1 MSLCSRAKSPINV
14 IFLFL
19 NMEIPVLLIIFFVSI
34 LLICFF
40 AGIEVAFGSANK
52 LSIELS
58 KKQGTYS
65 GKTWGNFT
73 EHPTRFIGTIL
84 VAINI
89 VLVIYGLLVGEMI
102 EKFWRVL
109 KNSFNLS
116 EKAFVN
122 YTGYFQIFFET
133 LIATTL
139 ILLLIISTRAYFKAR
154 SNSMVSNRVVTYFAS
169 FFYWLFAG
177 LSGWMISASEWMLK
191 YVFNVKLSD
200 KKEVFTKIDLEH
212 FLQQNK
218 GSTDDENAERN
229 KELFENALS
238 ISETKLRECL
248 VPRKEIIS
256 VPASSSIETIRNKF
270 IETRLSKL
278 VVYENDIDNITGYIH
293 QLDLF
298 KNPSTAADILLPI
311 AAVPESMSV
320 AGLLDKFS
328 KDGKTIAWVID
339 EFGGT
344 AGIVTM
350 EDLLEEI
357 FGEIKDEYD
366 EVDELVNKQLSTTE
380 FLFSGRLELD
390 FITEKY
396 ELEFTDNDNAE
407 TLSGFII
414 EHNEG
419 SIPQQKDRI
428 ITGNYQFDILS
439 VSGTRIE
446 TVKLKLLK

>member
-1 MSLCSRAKSPINV
+1 
-14 IFLFL
+14 
-19 NMEIPVLLIIFFVSI
+19 MEIPVLLIIFFVSI

-89 VLVIYGLLVGEMI
+89 VLVIYGLLVGEMVRP
-102 EKFWRVL
+102 FWIWIQRQV
-109 KNSFNLS
+109 NVS
-116 EKAFVN
+116 EN
-122 YTGYFQIFFET
+122 YTVYFQLLVET
-133 LIATTL
+133 ILASAIILFLIVL
-139 ILLLIISTRAYFKAR
+139 TRAWFKAR
-154 SNSMVSNRVVTYFAS
+154 SNSLVSNGIISYFAR

-177 LSGWMISASEWMLK
+177 VAGVMINSSEWILQ
-191 YVFNVKLSD
+191 YIFNVKLSER
-200 KKEVFTKIDLEH
+200 KEVFTKIELEH
-212 FLQQNK
+212 FLQQSK
-218 GSTDDENAERN
+218 GTTDDDNSELN

-248 VPRKEIIS
+248 VPRKEIESI
-256 VPASSSIETIRNKF
+256 PMGSSIEEVKKKF
-270 IETRLSKL
+270 IDTRLSKL
-278 VVYENDIDNITGYIH
+278 VVCDNDIDNIVGYIH

-298 KNPSTAADILLPI
+298 KNPSEVKDIMLPI

-320 AGLLDKFS
+320 SGLLDKFS

-350 EDLLEEI
+350 EDLLEEV

-366 EVDELVNKQLSTTE
+366 EVDELVNKQLSTNE

-396 ELEFTDNDNAE
+396 EIEFTDNDNAE

>member
-1 MSLCSRAKSPINV
+1 
-14 IFLFL
+14 
-19 NMEIPVLLIIFFVSI
+19 MEISVLLIIFFGSI
-34 LLICFF
+34 VLICFF

-58 KKQGTYS
+58 RKQGTYS
-65 GKTWGNFT
+65 GRTWGNFA
-73 EHPTRFIGTIL
+73 EHPTKFIGTIL

-89 VLVIYGLLVGEMI
+89 VLVIYGLMIGEMI
-102 EKFWRVL
+102 APGWQWVKNKFGW
-109 KNSFNLS
+109 S
-116 EKAFVN
+116 EEGFEN
-122 YTGYFQIFFET
+122 YTSYFRILFET
-133 LIATTL
+133 VVASTV
-139 ILLLIISTRAYFKAR
+139 ILLLIVPVRAYFKA
-154 SNSMVSNRVVTYFAS
+154 NSHNLVNNGVVSYFAR

-177 LSGWMISASEWMLK
+177 VSALLISASYWMLK
-191 YVFNVKLSD
+191 TLGDMKLVE

-218 GSTDDENAERN
+218 GTHEEESEIN

-248 VPRKEIIS
+248 VPRKEI
-256 VPASSSIETIRNKF
+256 VAMPLNSSIQQLRDKF

-278 VVYENDIDNITGYIH
+278 VIYEEGIDNIKGYVH

-298 KNPSTAADILLPI
+298 KNPSSIPEILLPI
-311 AAVPESMSV
+311 FAVPESMSV
-320 AGLLDKFS
+320 SGLLDKFS

-357 FGEIKDEYD
+357 FGDIHDEYD
-366 EVDELVNKQLSTTE
+366 EEEELINKQISGNE
-380 FLFSGRLELD
+380 YLFSGRLELD

-396 ELEFTDNDNAE
+396 ELEFPDNENAG
-407 TLSGFII
+407 TLSGYIV

-419 SIPQQKDRI
+419 SIPQLKDRI
-428 ITGNYQFDILS
+428 ISGSYQFDILN

-446 TVKLKLLK
+446 TVKLKVLK

>member
-1 MSLCSRAKSPINV
+1 
-14 IFLFL
+14 
-19 NMEIPVLLIIFFVSI
+19 MEISVLLIIFFGSI
-34 LLICFF
+34 VLICFF

-58 KKQGTYS
+58 RKQGTYS
-65 GKTWGNFT
+65 GRTWGNFS
-73 EHPTRFIGTIL
+73 EHPTKFIGTIL

-89 VLVIYGLLVGEMI
+89 VLVIYGLMIGEMI
-102 EKFWRVL
+102 APLWQAA
-109 KNSFNLS
+109 KNGLGLS
-116 EKAFVN
+116 EENFEN
-122 YTGYFQIFFET
+122 YTSYFRILFET
-133 LIATTL
+133 VVASTIIL
-139 ILLLIISTRAYFKAR
+139 ILIVTIRAYFKAN
-154 SNSMVSNRVVTYFAS
+154 SNSMVNNGIISYFAR

-177 LSGWMISASEWMLK
+177 FSTWMINASDWMLK
-191 YVFNVKLSD
+191 YFFNVKITE

-212 FLQQNK
+212 FIQQNK
-218 GSTDDENAERN
+218 GTYEEESEIN

-248 VPRKEIIS
+248 VPRKEIVAI
-256 VPASSSIETIRNKF
+256 PANSSMQELKDKF

-278 VVYENDIDNITGYIH
+278 VIYEDGIDNIKGYVH

-298 KNPSTAADILLPI
+298 KNPSSIQEILLPI
-311 AAVPESMSV
+311 GVVPESMNVS
-320 AGLLDKFS
+320 GLLDKFS

-357 FGEIKDEYD
+357 FGDIHDEYD
-366 EVDELVNKQLSTTE
+366 EEEELINKQISSNE

-396 ELEFTDNDNAE
+396 ELEFADNENAE
-407 TLSGFII
+407 TLSGYIV
-414 EHNEG
+414 EKNEG
-419 SIPQQKDRI
+419 TIPQLKDRI
-428 ITGNYQFDILS
+428 IAGSYQFDILN

-446 TVKLKLLK
+446 TVKLKVLK

>member
-1 MSLCSRAKSPINV
+1 
-14 IFLFL
+14 
-19 NMEIPVLLIIFFVSI
+19 MEIPVLLIIFFVSI

-65 GKTWGNFT
+65 GKTWGNFA

-139 ILLLIISTRAYFKAR
+139 ILSLTIFTRAYFKAR
-154 SNSMVSNRVVTYFAS
+154 SNSIVLNRLVTYFAN

-366 EVDELVNKQLSTTE
+366 DVDELVNKQLSTTE

-396 ELEFTDNDNAE
+396 GLEFTDNDNAE

-446 TVKLKLLK
+446 TVKLKLLR

>member
-1 MSLCSRAKSPINV
+1 MD
-14 IFLFL
+14 
-19 NMEIPVLLIIFFVSI
+19 IPVLLIIFFASI

-65 GKTWGNFT
+65 GRTWGNFA

-84 VAINI
+84 LAINI
-89 VLVIYGLLVGEMI
+89 VLVIYGLQVGEMI
-102 EKFWRVL
+102 KPFWKWIQQQV
-109 KNSFNLS
+109 NVS
-116 EKAFVN
+116 EN
-122 YTGYFQIFFET
+122 YIVYFQLFVET
-133 LIATTL
+133 ILATAIILSLIVL
-139 ILLLIISTRAYFKAR
+139 TRAYFKAK
-154 SNSMVSNRVVTYFAS
+154 SNSLVSNGIISYFAR
-169 FFYWLFAG
+169 FFYWMFAG
-177 LSGWMISASEWMLK
+177 LSDLMISVSEWMLK
-191 YVFNVKLSD
+191 TLFDVKLSD

-212 FLQQNK
+212 FLQQHK
-218 GSTDDENAERN
+218 GSAEDENSELN

-248 VPRKEIIS
+248 VPRKEIVSIPS
-256 VPASSSIETIRNKF
+256 DSSIESVKNKF

-278 VVYENDIDNITGYIH
+278 VVCDNDIDNITGYIH

-298 KNPSTAADILLPI
+298 KNPTTVAEILLPI

-357 FGEIKDEYD
+357 FGEIEDEYD

-396 ELEFTDNDNAE
+396 HLEFTDNENAE

-414 EHNEG
+414 ENNEG

-428 ITGNYQFDILS
+428 ISGNYQFDILN

-446 TVKLKLLK
+446 TVKVKLLK

>member
-1 MSLCSRAKSPINV
+1 
-14 IFLFL
+14 
-19 NMEIPVLLIIFFVSI
+19 MEYTALLSIFFISI
-34 LLICFF
+34 ALICFF
-40 AGIEVAFGSANK
+40 AGIEIAFISANK

-65 GKTWGNFT
+65 GKTWGNFS

-89 VLVIYGLLVGEMI
+89 VLVIYGLLVGEMLTPI
-102 EKFWRVL
+102 WDIIKD
-109 KNSFNLS
+109 NLPRSS
-116 EKAFVN
+116 ENYVN
-122 YTGYFQIFFET
+122 YIRLFVET
-133 LIATTL
+133 LISTSIILFL
-139 ILLLIISTRAYFKAR
+139 IVFSKAVFQSKNNVVLKSGIIS
-154 SNSMVSNRVVTYFAS
+154 YFAR
-169 FFYWLFAG
+169 FFSWLF
-177 LSGWMISASEWMLK
+177 SGISSTFISFSEWMLK

-200 KKEVFTKIDLEH
+200 KKEMFSKIDLEH
-212 FLQQNK
+212 FIQQSK
-218 GSTDDENAERN
+218 GFNEDENSEIN

-238 ISETKLRECL
+238 ISDIKLRECL
-248 VPRKEIIS
+248 VPRKEIVSI
-256 VPASSSIETIRNKF
+256 PMSSTMEEVKNTF

-298 KNPSTAADILLPI
+298 SNPSSIEEILVPI
-311 AAVPESMSV
+311 PTVPESMSV
-320 AGLLDKFS
+320 PGLMNKFT
-328 KDGKTIAWVID
+328 KERKTIAWVID

-366 EVDELVNKQLSTTE
+366 EVDELVNKQISSNE
-380 FLFSGRLELD
+380 YLFSGRLELD

-396 ELEFTDNDNAE
+396 DLEFKNNEDAE

-414 EHNEG
+414 QNNEA
-419 SIPQQKDRI
+419 IPQQKERI
-428 ITGNYQFDILS
+428 IVGNYQFDILG

-446 TVKLKLLK
+446 TVKLKVLK

>member
-1 MSLCSRAKSPINV
+1 MD
-14 IFLFL
+14 
-19 NMEIPVLLIIFFVSI
+19 IPVLLIIFFASI

-65 GKTWGNFT
+65 GRTWGNFA

-84 VAINI
+84 LAINI
-89 VLVIYGLLVGEMI
+89 VLVIYGLQVGEMI
-102 EKFWRVL
+102 KPFWKWIQLQV
-109 KNSFNLS
+109 NVS
-116 EKAFVN
+116 EN
-122 YTGYFQIFFET
+122 YIVYFQLFVET
-133 LIATTL
+133 VLATAI
-139 ILLLIISTRAYFKAR
+139 ILSLIILTRAYFKAK
-154 SNSMVSNRVVTYFAS
+154 SNSLISNGIISYFAR
-169 FFYWLFAG
+169 FFYWMFAG
-177 LSGWMISASEWMLK
+177 LSDGMISASEWILK
-191 YVFNVKLSD
+191 YVFNVKLSE

-218 GSTDDENAERN
+218 GSADDENSELN

-256 VPASSSIETIRNKF
+256 VPLSSSIETVKNKF

-278 VVYENDIDNITGYIH
+278 VVCDNDIDNISGYIH

-298 KNPSTAADILLPI
+298 KNPASVADILLPI

-366 EVDELVNKQLSTTE
+366 EVDELVNKQLASNE

-396 ELEFTDNDNAE
+396 QLQFTDNENAE

-428 ITGNYQFDILS
+428 IAGNYQFDILN

>member
-1 MSLCSRAKSPINV
+1 
-14 IFLFL
+14 
-19 NMEIPVLLIIFFVSI
+19 MEIPVLLIIFFVSI

-40 AGIEVAFGSANK
+40 AGIEVAFGAANK

-89 VLVIYGLLVGEMI
+89 VLVIYGLLVGEMVRPVWTWFQKQI
-102 EKFWRVL
+102 NV
-109 KNSFNLS
+109 S
-116 EKAFVN
+116 EN
-122 YTGYFQIFFET
+122 YTVFAQLLVET
-133 LIATTL
+133 ITASAI
-139 ILLLIISTRAYFKAR
+139 ILFLLVLTRAYFKAK
-154 SNSMVSNRVVTYFAS
+154 SNSLVNNSIISYFAR

-177 LSGWMISASEWMLK
+177 LSGMMISASEWILRQL
-191 YVFNVKLSD
+191 FDQKLVE

-212 FLQQNK
+212 FLQQSK
-218 GSTDDENAERN
+218 SSTEDENSELN

-256 VPASSSIETIRNKF
+256 ISANSSIESIRNKF

-278 VVYENDIDNITGYIH
+278 VVCNNDIDDITGYIH

-298 KNPSTAADILLPI
+298 KNPSSVNDIILPI

-366 EVDELVNKQLSTTE
+366 DVDELVNKQLSTTE

-396 ELEFTDNDNAE
+396 QLEFTDNENAE

-428 ITGNYQFDILS
+428 IAGNYQFDILS

-446 TVKLKLLK
+446 TVKLKVLK

>member
-1 MSLCSRAKSPINV
+1 
-14 IFLFL
+14 
-19 NMEIPVLLIIFFVSI
+19 MEIPVLLIIFFVSI
-34 LLICFF
+34 VLICFF

-65 GKTWGNFT
+65 GKTWGNFA

-89 VLVIYGLLVGEMI
+89 VLVIYGLLVGEMVRPVWVWI
-102 EKFWRVL
+102 QHRV
-109 KNSFNLS
+109 NVS
-116 EKAFVN
+116 EN
-122 YTGYFQIFFET
+122 YTVYFQLLVEALSASAIILS
-133 LIATTL
+133 LIVL
-139 ILLLIISTRAYFKAR
+139 TRAYFKAR
-154 SNSMVSNRVVTYFAS
+154 SNSLVSNGIISYFAR

-177 LSGWMISASEWMLK
+177 VSGLMINASEWMLQ

-212 FLQQNK
+212 YLQQSN
-218 GSTDDENAERN
+218 GSTEDENSERN

-248 VPRKEIIS
+248 VPRKEIVS
-256 VPASSSIETIRNKF
+256 VPFNSSIDTIKNKF

-278 VVYENDIDNITGYIH
+278 VVCDNDIDNIVGYIH

-298 KNPSTAADILLPI
+298 KNPAGIKDILLPI

-366 EVDELVNKQLSTTE
+366 DVDELVNKQLATNE
-380 FLFSGRLELD
+380 YLFSGRLELD

-396 ELEFTDNDNAE
+396 QLEFTDNENAE

-419 SIPQQKDRI
+419 SIPQEKDRI
-428 ITGNYQFDILS
+428 IAGNYQFDILS

-446 TVKLKLLK
+446 TVKVKLLK

>member
-1 MSLCSRAKSPINV
+1 MD
-14 IFLFL
+14 
-19 NMEIPVLLIIFFVSI
+19 IPVLLIIFFASI
-34 LLICFF
+34 ILICFF
-40 AGIEVAFGSANK
+40 AGIEVAFGAANK

-102 EKFWRVL
+102 RPAWIWIQQQVH
-109 KNSFNLS
+109 LS
-116 EKAFVN
+116 EN
-122 YTGYFQIFFET
+122 YTVYFQLLVE
-133 LIATTL
+133 A
-139 ILLLIISTRAYFKAR
+139 ILASAIILFLVVVTRAYFKAK
-154 SNSMVSNRVVTYFAS
+154 SNSLVNNGIISYLARS
-169 FFYWLFAG
+169 FYWLFAG
-177 LSGWMISASEWMLK
+177 VSGLMISASEWILRRL
-191 YVFNVKLSD
+191 FDVKLSD

-212 FLQQNK
+212 FLQQSK
-218 GSTDDENAERN
+218 GVHEDETAERN

-248 VPRKEIIS
+248 VPRKEIVSIS
-256 VPASSSIETIRNKF
+256 ANSSIDDIKSKF

-278 VVYENDIDNITGYIH
+278 VVFDTDIDNITGYVH

-298 KNPSTAADILLPI
+298 KNPSGVQDILLPI

-320 AGLLDKFS
+320 SGLLDKFS

-396 ELEFTDNDNAE
+396 QLEFTDNENAE